1 MDQKNNLQKKVGIFF
16 SIVVALG
23 VLFVSIFLG
32 RQPDTTQVADQTS
45 SSNSNVTPPAYSTQ
59 AGSQNSTPPNV
70 KIAAITPMDKPKNS
84 ASIYKNGT
92 YSATGSYM
100 SPGGED
106 QIAVTLTL
114 KNDIVTSVSATP
126 EAGDRMSAR
135 FQNMFISGYQQYVIG
150 KNISSLNLTKV
161 SGSSLTPK
169 GFDSALAQIKSQAK
183 A

>member
-1 MDQKNNLQKKVGIFF
+1 
-16 SIVVALG
+16 
-23 VLFVSIFLG
+23 
-32 RQPDTTQVADQTS
+32 
-45 SSNSNVTPPAYSTQ
+45 
-59 AGSQNSTPPNV
+59 
-70 KIAAITPMDKPKNS
+70 MDKPKNS